1 MKIDWSSRKCILAP
15 SEGDLALIPPERA
28 WKIKLHKITADSAV
42 VLVNGEEKKD
52 VCGREGTTLTVTL
65 AHIKPED
72 RVEIILPEETEIS
85 ENPVQ
90 EMLYDF
96 LDQAEIA
103 FGTKDAV
110 YEAAKRNAGNP
121 AALLGELQAMDV
133 PEKLQRAVLEI
144 AGAR

>member
-1 MKIDWSSRKCILAP
+1 MKIDWSSRKFILAP
-15 SEGDLALIPPERA
+15 SEGDLALIPPERT

-85 ENPVQ
+85 ENPGRFGKAAEGGSGNCRRKVTENARRIAVQ
-90 EMLYDF
+90 R
-96 LDQAEIA
+96 
-103 FGTKDAV
+103 G
-110 YEAAKRNAGNP
+110 
-121 AALLGELQAMDV
+121 
-133 PEKLQRAVLEI
+133 
-144 AGAR
+144 